1 MSASEAQLSLLA
13 RGLTAALAAAGEDE
27 QSSELRLFRVPP
39 LNFEALWINHEG
51 RDKGKD
57 MLIPLHTVGQLP
69 QFRPVPL
76 QEALGALREAAR
88 PLMNMD
94 DTMGA

>member
-1 MSASEAQLSLLA
+1 
-13 RGLTAALAAAGEDE
+13 
-27 QSSELRLFRVPP
+27 
-39 LNFEALWINHEG
+39 
-51 RDKGKD
+51 

-88 PLMNMD
+88 PLMNMG
-94 DTMGA
+94 MIRWGPIV